1 MMYFMDGKTL
11 IKKYLVDRTPEEIL
25 QTQFVIVSGEIIKG
39 SFTEAEKD
47 VLGSKVTNASILMP
61 DMVYI
66 IDSDEFEH
74 SEYAKSYI
82 EKLDRNKPF
91 IATLIKGYYEL
102 NCDVVFVCAH
112 NERKYRYLDLLAKY
126 VRSEFM
132 GFNIYD
138 YKKSGP
144 LQRSSDDLS
153 EHELDILM
161 MCDDIV
167 DSMKKQAHRKLMA
180 TKAGRRRWV
189 QDLSDKKVKKELKK
203 RDEYESGMTDVD
215 MRRRLLDLLNSE
227 YES

>member
-47 VLGSKVTNASILMP
+47 VLGSKVINASILMP

-102 NCDVVFVCAH
+102 NCDVGLGCAH
-112 NERKYRYLDLLAKY
+112 NERKYR
-126 VRSEFM
+126 
-132 GFNIYD
+132 
-138 YKKSGP
+138 
-144 LQRSSDDLS
+144 
-153 EHELDILM
+153 
-161 MCDDIV
+161 
-167 DSMKKQAHRKLMA
+167 
-180 TKAGRRRWV
+180 
-189 QDLSDKKVKKELKK
+189 
-203 RDEYESGMTDVD
+203 
-215 MRRRLLDLLNSE
+215 
-227 YES
+227 